1 MRVTDTL
8 FYTTTINDYNRSMKS
23 IYDINQQMS
32 SGQNIQNSYEDT
44 GIYVDTMRLDSEI
57 NILEQVKKS
66 SSKAQTFAQN
76 TDSVLNQ
83 FSLDLDK
90 FKTKLIQASTETNSA
105 SSLEAI
111 ANELEALKTH
121 MITLGNTSINGQFLF
136 SGSDVN
142 TKPLS
147 NDGIYNGNDQ
157 QLKTIVGSGV
167 QLPYNIDGETLFLG
181 RDGEYNKIVSTNVR
195 MLDKTELAETGKELY
210 LTVDNTVADL
220 VGDDGNDITI
230 SGDAVFYLSGKNGSG
245 DTFNTKIVMSNS
257 DKVSELLEK
266 IGQAY
271 GNTSS
276 VSVVDVALN
285 KYGQIEVKDSIK
297 GNSLLEMNL
306 FGAVDRDVAVAG
318 TTEDADIANILPAT
332 TDVDNLLT
340 SADVE
345 IIEFNKSGFVFPSGV
360 NEAMAGGR
368 VMFEKDGNILKG
380 NASQIV
386 TATNTFAN
394 SSTKLIETA
403 GTASLD
409 GKVLELSFAD
419 RLGNA
424 KTGRV
429 NLLDAGSTFQI
440 DYNNDGYYL
449 DANETAIDI
458 FGADGNATPAYE
470 MTYQQLSDIVS
481 IAISNTVPAGNT
493 VADYNT
499 AITDANR
506 YITVGLDYRGTMVI
520 EDKNATSTLASFS
533 LYDTDSTT
541 YDGATSSAFSF
552 MSSDSVAIQDPYIDF
567 FKDLDDMIEA
577 VRNGN
582 YRMDGDFDDP
592 RNKGMQNALSRIDQL
607 MSHVVKEHTKIGA
620 YSNSLLAAND
630 RATLLSVNV
639 QTVRSEIADVDVAEA
654 YMKFTQLS
662 NNYQAM
668 LSTIAKINSMSLLN
682 YM

>member
-147 NDGIYNGNDQ
+147 NDGTYNGNDQ

-210 LTVDNTVADL
+210 LTGDNTIADL
-220 VGDDGNDITI
+220 IGDDDDDTTI

-245 DTFNTKIVMSNS
+245 DTFNTKIAMSNS

-276 VSVVDVALN
+276 VNVVDVALN

-318 TTEDADIANILPAT
+318 TTEDADIANILPVT
-332 TDVDNLLT
+332 TDVDDLLT

-345 IIEFNKSGFVFPSGV
+345 IIEFNKSGFIFPSGV
-360 NEAMAGGR
+360 NESMAGGR
-368 VMFEKDGNILKG
+368 VMFEQDGNILKG

-386 TATNTFAN
+386 TATNTFAS
-394 SSTKLIETA
+394 SSTKLIDTA

-409 GKVLELSFAD
+409 GKVLEFSFSD

-424 KTGRV
+424 KMGRV

-440 DYNNDGYYL
+440 DYNNDGDYL

-607 MSHVVKEHTKIGA
+607 MSHVTKEHTKIGA